1 MEQLAKIVRLVPD
14 FPKKG
19 IVFRDITTLLQDAQS
34 YQRVIDLMA
43 HRYIGRDIDLVLGVE
58 ARGFIIGSALAY
70 KLGTGVVI
78 VRKPG
83 KLPYRTQKVTYQL
96 EYGEDA
102 LEIHED
108 AIRPGQKV
116 LIADDVLATGGTV
129 AACIDL
135 VKALGG
141 EVVECAFLMELE
153 GLKGRERLAPYE
165 AFSLLK
171 F

>member
-70 KLGTGVVI
+70 KLGTGVII

-96 EYGEDA
+96 EYGEDT

>member
-1 MEQLAKIVRLVPD
+1 MEQLIKIVRNIPD

-19 IVFRDITTLLQDAQS
+19 VVFRDITTLLQDAQS
-34 YQRVIDLMA
+34 FQRVIDLMA
-43 HRYIGRDIDLVLGVE
+43 HRYIGRHIDLVLGVE

-70 KLGTGVVI
+70 KLGTGVII

-96 EYGEDA
+96 EYGEDT

-108 AIRPGQKV
+108 AIREGQKV

-129 AACIDL
+129 AACLDL

-141 EVVECAFLMELE
+141 EVVGCAFLMELE
-153 GLKGRERLAPYE
+153 GLKGRERLTPHEVFA
-165 AFSLLK
+165 LLK
-171 F
+171 L